1 MRPGT
6 HGRCESVHD
15 SLPKG
20 SRKVDSLAYAL
31 PQFLEP
37 RSWIRAVN
45 HAPQKAQSL
54 SCIVAVPADVVLCGL
69 GVQSEKVIHA
79 PGLGEDVSRVA
90 KLRGF
95 DDDSFLKVE
104 NVFVPKQIDPACP
117 TRKLA

>member
-69 GVQSEKVIHA
+69 GTHPLQLRFFDWPIFQAQSDLIES
-79 PGLGEDVSRVA
+79 PRVLA
-90 KLRGF
+90 EAMIGGF
-95 DDDSFLKVE
+95 GRFHL
-104 NVFVPKQIDPACP
+104 QM
-117 TRKLA
+117 